1 MPRYKLY
8 KLTDENYRSGTAP
21 DCTVTQWGFGVTHET
36 SGDGDLCGP
45 GWLHAYEH
53 PLLAAL
59 LHTLHFIDF
68 DGLVLWE
75 CGGDGEFKRDGQ
87 LKCGVTRL
95 TTVRQIPLPV
105 VTPEMRIR
113 FAILCAKKVCADK
126 AWNTWADKWLSG
138 DDRSDTSAESAWLA
152 VEFAMTKETEAAAE
166 AALLA
171 LMITPSRSLARAAKA
186 AWSAVRLNSI
196 SLDLIA
202 IAKEAC
208 Q

>member
-8 KLTDENYRSGTAP
+8 KLTDENYQSGTAP
-21 DCTVTQWGFGVTHET
+21 DCTVTQWGPGVTHET
-36 SGDGDLCGP
+36 NGYGDLCGP
-45 GWLHAYEH
+45 GWLHACEH

-59 LHTLHFIDF
+59 LCPLHFSDC

-75 CGGDGEFKRDGQ
+75 CDGDGEIKRDGQ

-95 TTVRQIPLPV
+95 TTVRQIPLLL
-105 VTPEMRIR
+105 VTTEMCVR
-113 FAILCAKKVCADK
+113 FAILCAKKVCENK
-126 AWNTWADKWLSG
+126 AWNEWADKWLSG
-138 DDRSDTSAESAWLA
+138 EDRSDRAASAAWVA
-152 VEFAMTKETEAAAE
+152 AEVAMTEEMEAAAE
-166 AALLA
+166 AALSA
-171 LMITPSRSLARAAKA
+171 LVITHSRSLARAAKA

-202 IAKEAC
+202 IAEEAC